1 MGKMKFGIFYA
12 VVMLTALLPRGAVV
26 CAGDSASQAQPVAI
40 LDLDELI
47 KEALQANPDITASQK
62 KRDALWER
70 PSQARA
76 WDDPR
81 LSFGVRNLPTEDRD
95 FDEINMTMKEVSLS
109 QVIPMPGITSL
120 REKVAV
126 QEAKSADRMFD
137 YTRLQ
142 IIRAVKKAYFEL
154 YRVNCSINTTEKNK
168 ELLSQFAEIAQSQ
181 YIVGKARQQDVL
193 KAQVEHSKFIERL
206 IRYNQQKTT
215 VIAELN
221 RLLAREETIPLPG
234 DPVVPQHRI
243 SQTEVELA
251 EAAQAGNPGLLS
263 LQETIAR
270 NEAAYDLAG
279 KSYVPEIM
287 VTGAYGQREDA
298 EDPKMRRSDLF
309 SVMVGF
315 NVPIWFKSKQNSK
328 VAETY
333 YMVEQSKAEYRAL
346 SNEIKYKIRDL
357 VARQAREIELI
368 ELYENGIIPQAAQS
382 LESAVAGYQV
392 GSVDFLTLLDNQVTL
407 FNAELQVSTAQ
418 AHYQMNL
425 ADLEMVVGKELF

>member
-1 MGKMKFGIFYA
+1 MRKITFGI
-12 VVMLTALLPRGAVV
+12 LCALIIFAGVLPYGVEV

-47 KEALQANPDITASQK
+47 KEALQANPGITASQK

-70 PSQARA
+70 TPQAKS

-81 LSFGVRNLPTEDRD
+81 LSFGVRNLSTEDRD
-95 FDEINMTMKEVSLS
+95 FDEIDMTMKEVSIS

-154 YRVNCSINTTEKNK
+154 YRINCSISTTEKNK

-181 YIVGKARQQDVL
+181 YIVGKAQQQDVL
-193 KAQVEHSKFIERL
+193 KAQVEHSKFNERL

-221 RLLAREETIPLPG
+221 RLLAREETMPLSG
-234 DPVVPQHRI
+234 GPVVPQHRI
-243 SQTEVELA
+243 SQTEVELTS
-251 EAAQAGNPGLLS
+251 AAQVGNPGLLS

-270 NEAAYDLAG
+270 NKAVYGLAR
-279 KSYVPEIM
+279 KSYVPEFM

-298 EDPKMRRSDLF
+298 EHPKMRRSDVF
-309 SVMVGF
+309 SVLVGV
-315 NVPIWFKSKQNSK
+315 NIPIWFKSKQNRK
-328 VAETY
+328 VAETH
-333 YMVEQSKAEYRAL
+333 YMIEQSKAEYRSL

-357 VARQAREIELI
+357 VARQTREIELI

-392 GSVDFLTLLDNQVTL
+392 GSVDFLTLIDNQVTL
-407 FNAELQVSTAQ
+407 FNAELQVSTTQAQ
-418 AHYQMNL
+418 YQMNL
-425 ADLEMVVGKELF
+425 ADLEALVGKELF